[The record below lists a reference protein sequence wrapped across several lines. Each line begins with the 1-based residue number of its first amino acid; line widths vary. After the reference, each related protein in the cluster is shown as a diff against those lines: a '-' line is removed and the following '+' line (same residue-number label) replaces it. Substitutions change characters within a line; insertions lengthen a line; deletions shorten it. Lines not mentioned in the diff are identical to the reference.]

1 MGLRRQNCGPNRLVM
16 RPKIR
21 KLAAIRNVGAMIV
34 VEILSRLAISV
45 TVKPRKYDWD
55 ALHKEWRA

>member
-1 MGLRRQNCGPNRLVM
+1 M